1 MLRLSLRSVNWDLW
15 LSAMSVLKRISG
27 LYQCDCEGLN
37 CPEMRGRS
45 TGTPSPAL

>member
-37 CPEMRGRS
+37 CPEM
-45 TGTPSPAL
+45 